1 MGKRKVREG
10 PGVEGA
16 RGGDKILSRA
26 PAVWGAWCE
35 GEALIPEAVAWAEL
49 IPRDLIQQGCEI
61 INTFRWGCDKTRP
74 NSGLGCDVQQAQ
86 SREPEAGA
94 AARKLLGAGGGGG
107 QGSSQDMVG
116 LGQKERGGGSGK
128 F

>member
-35 GEALIPEAVAWAEL
+35 EALIPEAVAWAEL

-61 INTFRWGCDKTRP
+61 INTFRRGCDKTRP
-74 NSGLGCDVQQAQ
+74 ISGLGCDVQQAQ

-116 LGQKERGGGSGK
+116 LGQKEKGGGSGK